1 MSPAPAARLTVPMTA
16 TTSAEVGTGGRP
28 PRRRGL
34 RVLVAV
40 LLTLA
45 VLYAVAAVVAAFQI
59 RSDVFAVRPWP
70 PTTAEVVD
78 VSAGRITLD
87 NAVEPG
93 PSSWRD
99 FRYALTWEG
108 GYAELGGPAEL
119 DGTRVTRELELL
131 RGTEPSPG
139 DVVTLDRNLV
149 DADAVEPLVATE
161 EVSYPSGRG
170 ALPALYAEP
179 AVEPAAGPAADSSAT
194 WAILVHGKGGTPE
207 EMLRMAQATTAAGL
221 PTLSINY
228 RNDPGTSPD
237 PSGRHA
243 FGQTEWRDLEAAVA
257 YARSEGAE
265 GVVLGGASMGG
276 GIVAAYLENAEREP
290 GFVRGVVLDAPMLDL
305 PAVIDYGASRLDL
318 PLGLEVPAVL
328 TGSGR
333 QVVAL
338 LDGVDWDALTYLDD
352 TSWLQVPA
360 LVLHT
365 SGDTTVPVTISRE
378 LARTEP
384 DLVQLEEFDGEHVEA
399 YNADPDRYQ
408 ATVTAYLTS
417 LGL

>member
-1 MSPAPAARLTVPMTA
+1 VSHRPAARLTVPMTA
-16 TTSAEVGTGGRP
+16 TASPDVAPRGRP

-34 RVLVAV
+34 RALVVV
-40 LLTLA
+40 LLALA
-45 VLYAVAAVVAAFQI
+45 VLYAAAAVVVAFQI

-78 VSAGRITLD
+78 VGEGRITLD

-93 PSSWRD
+93 PSSWREL
-99 FRYALTWEG
+99 RYALSWDG
-108 GYAELGGPAEL
+108 GYAELSGPAEV
-119 DGTRVTRELELL
+119 DGTQVTRELDLL
-131 RGTEPSPG
+131 RGSEPAAG
-139 DVVTLDRNLV
+139 DTVTLDRNLV
-149 DADAVEPLVATE
+149 DAEAVEPLVATE

-170 ALPALYAEP
+170 ALPGLYAEP
-179 AVEPAAGPAADSSAT
+179 APGFGSGAEPSTT
-194 WAILVHGKGGTPE
+194 WAVLVHGKGGTPE

-305 PAVIDYGASRLDL
+305 PAVIDYGASQMDL
-318 PLGLEVPAVL
+318 PLGLEVPGVL

-378 LARTEP
+378 LAQTEP

-399 YNADPDRYQ
+399 YNADPERYQ
-408 ATVTAYLTS
+408 AAMTAYLTS